1 MAQSK
6 SSEIFER
13 ALNRV
18 PPETHVFVE
27 LSFRIFDRVHEL
39 LRKRGMTERD
49 LAVALAMSEE
59 DTSIM
64 LSLGHNIS
72 LSKLAKLQTV
82 LGGEIVQI
90 VEAESREPE
99 EMQVEHEFGESEAQV
114 QYVAF

>member
-1 MAQSK
+1 M
-6 SSEIFER
+6 SSSSAIFEE
-13 ALNRV
+13 ALRRI
-18 PPETHVFVE
+18 PPETHVFMK

-39 LRKRGMTERD
+39 LRKRGMTESD

-90 VEAESREPE
+90 VEAEMQEPQD
-99 EMQVEHEFGESEAQV
+99 MQVEHEFGESEAQV